1 MISFSVFL
9 EYRSL
14 KDIGQLSRGHPLLD
28 WRTQSLSLLDF
39 SSWAIFTNCYLKI
52 IRARGL
58 HQSALALSCE
68 HELGCPHRG
77 SLLSSQYRWSQ
88 VCTLISLVLW
98 SAFCSQDYFS
108 LSSEVRIF
116 RNLRALCCQTLE
128 NVTGKGPPST
138 FSHGTDVKWI
148 CRSVKASKAPG
159 LGILLCFIVGG
170 HLQVRGTRGTWLS

>member
-1 MISFSVFL
+1 MKPNKMISFSVFL

-14 KDIGQLSRGHPLLD
+14 KDKGQLSRGHPLLD

-39 SSWAIFTNCYLKI
+39 SSWEIFENCYLKI

-77 SLLSSQYRWSQ
+77 SLLSSQSRWSQ

-128 NVTGKGPPST
+128 NVTGKGP
-138 FSHGTDVKWI
+138 
-148 CRSVKASKAPG
+148 
-159 LGILLCFIVGG
+159 LLSPTA
-170 HLQVRGTRGTWLS
+170 QT